1 MKYIYYRNC
10 NMNISLRNCFEYY
23 KITLSSRWVAMTEQL
38 GGGRG
43 WNSYCFVQ
51 Q

>member
-23 KITLSSRWVAMTEQL
+23 KIILSSSWVAMMTTV
-38 GGGRG
+38 GRR
-43 WNSYCFVQ
+43 
-51 Q
+51 